1 MMEDLREQVEHFYD
15 WEALGRG
22 HLIWDC
28 PVRVEP
34 PFAPFKRIAK
44 ISRSPIDDGRI
55 ETGFSS
61 LFKNVFDAFR
71 SSEPPEIDESES
83 EDAIPESLS
92 PVLDDETG
100 EIVEMQVLLPEDT
113 TVSTSLAEQ
122 FIASIEQCIH
132 QVAFEVVATTESITV
147 QFAVRPCDAPIVRSQ
162 IESHFP
168 EATILEES
176 GYLENNWNSS
186 YDSLI
191 LELGF
196 EREFMLP
203 LNPVSSFKNDPLTGI
218 TGAISSLQ
226 LGEVAIL
233 QILFE
238 PARSPWRS
246 SIQASITDSEGQPFF
261 SDEPAF
267 TGHAMMKL
275 NKSLHAVVC
284 RVGVAGMDYDRV
296 LQIATHV
303 TAPLSV
309 LDSPGGNGLIPLSN
323 EEYDLEDHRRDVL
336 QRKSHRS
343 GMIWNSAELVSLVHL
358 PNTTVQHPKLK
369 REGQKTKCAPNITS
383 GHPIVLGDNTHAGV
397 TREVTLSEQH
407 RLRHMHVIG
416 TSGSGKSTLLF
427 NLLAQDIQ
435 QGHGCGI
442 LDPHGDLVDQILRI
456 IPENRVKDV
465 ILFDPSD
472 SEYPIGLNILNAH
485 SELEKN
491 LLASD
496 LVSVFKRLSTSWG
509 DQMTIVLRNAI
520 LAILESST
528 GGTLSDLRRFL
539 VEPEFRNE
547 FLKTVEDSQVV
558 YFWKKEFPMLSGRP
572 QAPLL
577 TRLNTFLGPKTIRYM
592 VSQRENKVNFG
603 DIMDSGK
610 IFLAKLSQGAL
621 GEENSYLLGSLL
633 VAKFYQIAMSRQAM
647 DAAERRPYWLYI
659 DEFHNFTSASMASI
673 LTGARKY
680 GLGLTLAHQE
690 LKQIESRDANVAG
703 SVIANP
709 YVRMCFRLGDEDAR
723 KLSKGFSFF
732 EEKDLQNLGVGEAIC
747 RIERSDYDFN
757 LKVRPPNHNDGNDK
771 NCLDLIR
778 ETTRALY
785 AIPRKEV
792 EEQLCKEQE
801 DLFEEDVIP
810 RAEAKSK
817 HKEFKPTP
825 RSKQTEPERTDNRS
839 SVPVGPYPEQPDQS
853 VKTPQ
858 ESFLKPTSLPGHEET
873 KEYLINAAEKL
884 DYTVEREVWV
894 LDGKGRVDLV
904 FTRGD
909 LKIACEIANTTT
921 DEHEVGNIQK
931 CLDAGFSNVVLISV
945 HERRL
950 KQIANLLKDQHGDFS
965 SSVQF
970 LFPDQLVELLGEHA
984 KSDSK
989 GGQIEQSKLHKQSFE
1004 FNGDGISMEGSKSQE
1019 SDLINRLK
1027 KNLKKDK

>member
-22 HLIWDC
+22 HLIWDR
-28 PVRVEP
+28 PVRIEP
-34 PFAPFKRIAK
+34 PFTSFKRISK
-44 ISRSPIDDGRI
+44 ITKPPIDDGRI
-55 ETGFSS
+55 ETRFSS
-61 LFKNVFDAFR
+61 LFKNVLGAFR
-71 SSEPPEIDESES
+71 SSEPVEIDEYES
-83 EDAIPESLS
+83 EDSVAESLS
-92 PVLDDETG
+92 PVLDDEAS
-100 EIVEMQVLLPEDT
+100 EVVELQVLLPEDT
-113 TVSTSLAEQ
+113 TVSTNLAEQ
-122 FIASIEQCIH
+122 FIASIEQCAH
-132 QVAFEVVATTESITV
+132 QVAFEVVATVECITV
-147 QFAVRPCDAPIVRSQ
+147 QFAAYPSDARIVRSQ

-168 EATILEES
+168 EVTILEES
-176 GYLENNWNSS
+176 GFLENAWNSS

-191 LELGF
+191 LELGL

-238 PARSPWRS
+238 PARHPWRS
-246 SIQASITDSEGQPFF
+246 SIQTAITDSEGQPFF
-261 SDEPAF
+261 NDEPAF

-275 NKSLHAVVC
+275 NKPLYAVVC

-309 LDSPGGNGLIPLSN
+309 LDSPGANGLVPLSN
-323 EEYDLEDHRRDVL
+323 EEYDLENHRNDVF

-369 REGQKTKCAPNITS
+369 REGNKTKCAPGITS
-383 GHPIVLGDNTHAGV
+383 GHSIVLGENTHSDM

-427 NLLAQDIQ
+427 NLISQDIQ

-442 LDPHGDLVDQILRI
+442 LDPHGDLVDQILQV
-456 IPENRVKDV
+456 IPENRIKDV

-472 SEYPIGLNILNAH
+472 AEYPIGLNILNAH
-485 SELEKN
+485 SELEKS

-509 DQMTIVLRNAI
+509 DQMTTVLRNAI

-539 VEPEFRNE
+539 VEPEFRAE

-647 DAAERRPYWLYI
+647 DATERRPYWLYI

-680 GLGLTLAHQE
+680 GLGLCLAHQE
-690 LKQIESRDANVAG
+690 LKQIENRDANVAG
-703 SVIANP
+703 SVVANP
-709 YVRMCFRLGDEDAR
+709 YVRVCFRLGDEDAR
-723 KLSKGFSFF
+723 KLQKGFSFF
-732 EEKDLQNLGVGEAIC
+732 EAKDLQNLGVGEAIC

-757 LKVRPPNHNDGNDK
+757 LTVQSPQDDGGKGKDHE
-771 NCLDLIR
+771 DLIR
-778 ETTRALY
+778 GSTRALY
-785 AIPRKEV
+785 AIPRGEV
-792 EEQLCKEQE
+792 EGQLRKEQE
-801 DLFEEDVIP
+801 ALLEEDETP
-810 RAEAKSK
+810 QPELKSK
-817 HKEFKPTP
+817 HKESKTTP
-825 RSKQTEPERTDNRS
+825 RTKQTEPKISDDSS
-839 SVPVGPYPEQPDQS
+839 SVPEEPSPKQNDQS
-853 VKTPQ
+853 VQTPQ
-858 ESFLKPTSLPGHEET
+858 ESSVKPTSIPSHEEI

-884 DYTVEREVWV
+884 DYVVEREVWV

-931 CLDAGFSNVVLISV
+931 CLDAGFSKVVLVSVYEKRLNQISALFREKV
-945 HERRL
+945 SDT
-950 KQIANLLKDQHGDFS
+950 KQD
-965 SSVQF
+965 VQF
-970 LFPDQLVELLGEHA
+970 LSPDTFAEILQQYSKADPAGGRTEQTKPRKHKVDLMGTGQSAQEL
-984 KSDSK
+984 KSK
-989 GGQIEQSKLHKQSFE
+989 EK
-1004 FNGDGISMEGSKSQE
+1004 
-1019 SDLINRLK
+1019 DLIDLLK
-1027 KNLKKDK
+1027 KNLRKS